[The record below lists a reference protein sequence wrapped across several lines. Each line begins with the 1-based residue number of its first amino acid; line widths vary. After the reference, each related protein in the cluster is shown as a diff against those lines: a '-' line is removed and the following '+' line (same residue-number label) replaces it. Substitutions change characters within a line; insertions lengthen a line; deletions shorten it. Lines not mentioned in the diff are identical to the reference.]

1 MMQAIQFLDA
11 IGRSPAILS
20 GHAANYQEAVD
31 SLDVVPAL
39 RDAFLRRD
47 AAGLASLLG
56 GRPRMVCAICTPD
69 SEEVPL
75 RSPDREDDGD
85 RQDTPDREDRS
96 PAGE

>member
-1 MMQAIQFLDA
+1 MTQAIQFLDA

-20 GHAANYQEAVD
+20 GTAAGYHEAVD
-31 SLDVVPAL
+31 SLDVAPAL

-47 AAGLASLLG
+47 VAGLASLLG

-85 RQDTPDREDRS
+85 GQETPDREDRS
-96 PAGE
+96 PARE

>member
-11 IGRSPAILS
+11 IGRSPALH
-20 GHAANYQEAVD
+20 GVAAGYDQSVD
-31 SLDVVPAL
+31 ALDAAPAL
-39 RDAFLRRD
+39 RDALLRRD
-47 AAGLASLLG
+47 AAALAGLLG

-69 SEEVPL
+69 SDDVPL

-85 RQDTPDREDRS
+85 GKDVPDREDRS